1 MEVII
6 GLVLVVAFVF
16 LIRAFGAWMLR
27 IDDVIYYQ
35 KEILKELKSHK
46 NNSQNI
52 KNVKYNNIE
61 TEMDDEL
68 KNVIKSANPF
78 KK

>member
-1 MEVII
+1 MEIII
-6 GLVLVVAFVF
+6 GCVLLALFV
-16 LIRAFGAWMLR
+16 LLMRAFGAWMLR

-46 NNSQNI
+46 TNNQNI
-52 KNVKYNNIE
+52 KLHKNDNIE